1 MSYRNPQIIVDRS
14 AEIYA
19 QGVAKMGDIVAQ
31 GITNYFDYKNKQ
43 KEKVDKEKKTYQ
55 IGFNKTEGEF
65 DSSLNEVTS
74 QIKVK
79 PLFEIMQNQGA
90 NKLNGGIIEKQAQIT
105 YNTNL
110 DKETKA
116 KYKKDVA
123 DYNFWEGRVVDVSST
138 VAADLDIIKQTKGS
152 DYGTSGS
159 IEFLGE
165 GNDKFATMIAGQTLN
180 RKQIPGV
187 EVSDATDG
195 DVIGYN
201 ITLDTNNDY
210 IKEAMDS
217 GALQVKPEDI
227 DENGKF
233 KLKWNRNI
241 NNWDGSLIVDVPEKA
256 DITSYLTTG
265 KVLKDNEI
273 SSDFITDTKYNINPI
288 GKTGYQQI
296 TPKNYF
302 NPNLITDNEA
312 VQGEFLSYAEGQLS
326 QPTQVILSGLRNN
339 YGENV
344 SSEKWNSMT
353 PEEQANFI
361 VDELNE
367 KAIQNIT
374 NTADIKTD
382 LVDKR
387 TGKVVD
393 PSKIKLLAKE
403 AGVTQSQYQ
412 KDFLDVKYYTL
423 GKSFNRKEPGENGL
437 TATERTA
444 AKTAKEIAEAAPQV
458 YTDIFKNPESY
469 FKNKKIGGKDVLKVN
484 VSPGSV
490 PADGSEVYPII
501 ELGYKS
507 GTSTAEGEQTVFT
520 NDMIFDLSD
529 PTRVRALI
537 DMLPEGADMKK
548 ELKKL
553 VGDNPIDSVSIETFE
568 QTPPIYKGI
577 SL

>member
-19 QGVAKMGDIVAQ
+19 QGAAKTGALFAQ
-31 GITNYFDYKNKQ
+31 GIVNYFDYKNKQ

-55 IGFNKTEGEF
+55 IGVNKTEGEF
-65 DSSLNEVTS
+65 TSSLNDTTS

-79 PLFEIMQNQGA
+79 PLFEIMQEQGV
-90 NKLNGGIIEKQAQIT
+90 NKLDGGIIEKQAQIT
-105 YNTNL
+105 YNTDL
-110 DKETKA
+110 DKETKSN
-116 KYKKDVA
+116 YKKDIA
-123 DYNFWEGRVVDVSST
+123 DYKFWEGRVVDVSGT
-138 VAADLDIIKQTKGS
+138 VAADLDIIKQTKGD

-165 GNDKFATMIAGQTLN
+165 GNDKFATMIAAQTLN
-180 RKQIPGV
+180 RKQVPGA

-201 ITLDTNNDY
+201 ITLDPNNDY
-210 IKEAMDS
+210 IKEAISS
-217 GALQVKPEDI
+217 GALNIEDLKATE
-227 DENGKF
+227 DGKYQ
-233 KLKWNRNI
+233 LKWNRNI

-273 SSDFITDTKYNINPI
+273 SSDFTTNTDYNIDPI
-288 GKTGYQQI
+288 GETGYEKI

-302 NPNLITDNEA
+302 NPYLITENKA
-312 VQGEFLSYAEGQLS
+312 VQKQFLEYAKGQLS

-344 SSEKWNSMT
+344 SSKDWDNMP

-367 KAIQNIT
+367 KAIQNVT

-393 PSKIKLLAKE
+393 PIKIKSLAKE
-403 AGVTQSQYQ
+403 AGISESEYR

-423 GKSFNRKEPGENGL
+423 GKSFNRKAPEQEQEGGRKLTPAQKDAIKRTEDRASTVIDLLTKSPEQAIATYLGEIPVTRDGSKITITRESGDETWDL
-437 TATERTA
+437 TIPSQFENLATELHKRKYGDDD
-444 AKTAKEIAEAAPQV
+444 KTLDAIR
-458 YTDIFKNPESY
+458 
-469 FKNKKIGGKDVLKVN
+469 
-484 VSPGSV
+484 
-490 PADGSEVYPII
+490 
-501 ELGYKS
+501 
-507 GTSTAEGEQTVFT
+507 
-520 NDMIFDLSD
+520 DMIEVKDFE
-529 PTRVRALI
+529 A
-537 DMLPEGADMKK
+537 MKVVPPFTGPK
-548 ELKKL
+548 N
-553 VGDNPIDSVSIETFE
+553 NPLL
-568 QTPPIYKGI
+568 Q
-577 SL
+577 

>member
-19 QGVAKMGDIVAQ
+19 QGVAKMGEIFAQ
-31 GITNYFDYKNKQ
+31 GVTNYFDYKNKQ

-74 QIKVK
+74 KIKIK

-110 DKETKA
+110 DKGTKA
-116 KYKKDVA
+116 EYKKDVA
-123 DYNFWEGRVVDVSST
+123 DYNFWEGRVVEVSGN

-165 GNDKFATMIAGQTLN
+165 GNDKFATMIAAQTLN
-180 RKQIPGV
+180 RNQIPGV

-201 ITLDTNNDY
+201 ITLDPNNDY
-210 IKEAMDS
+210 IKEAISS
-217 GALQVKPEDI
+217 GALNIEDLKATE
-227 DENGKF
+227 DGKYQ
-233 KLKWNRNI
+233 LNWNKNI

-265 KVLKDNEI
+265 KVLEDNEI
-273 SSDFITDTKYNINPI
+273 SSDFTTDTKYNIDPI

-403 AGVTQSQYQ
+403 AGISESEYRE
-412 KDFLDVKYYTL
+412 DFLDVKYYTL
-423 GKSFNRKEPGENGL
+423 GKSFNRKAPELEEGGRKL
-437 TATERTA
+437 TEAEKKA
-444 AKTAKEIAEAAPQV
+444 AKKASKEKVALEVIDKIDIPTAQGVGPAEEGSQFLDMQALEKSVAPYGFRVKSALEVGGTGGFTLTKNVDGTDRTVTIFETMSPKEI
-458 YTDIFKNPESY
+458 
-469 FKNKKIGGKDVLKVN
+469 KDLMKFV
-484 VSPGSV
+484 
-490 PADGSEVYPII
+490 E
-501 ELGYKS
+501 
-507 GTSTAEGEQTVFT
+507 TGEQIYAPAEKPNLPFT
-520 NDMIFDLSD
+520 N
-529 PTRVRALI
+529 
-537 DMLPEGADMKK
+537 
-548 ELKKL
+548 
-553 VGDNPIDSVSIETFE
+553 
-568 QTPPIYKGI
+568 
-577 SL
+577 

>member
-31 GITNYFDYKNKQ
+31 GITSYFDYKNKQ
-43 KEKVDKEKKTYQ
+43 KEKVVKEKKAYQ

-65 DSSLNEVTS
+65 DSSLNDTIS

-79 PLFEIMQNQGA
+79 PLFEIIQGQGVD
-90 NKLNGGIIEKQAQIT
+90 KLNGGIVEKQAQIT
-105 YNTNL
+105 YNTDL

-123 DYNFWEGRVVDVSST
+123 DYKFWEGRVVDVSSN
-138 VAADLDIIKQTKGS
+138 VAADLDIIKQTKGD

-165 GNDKFATMIAGQTLN
+165 GNDKFATMIAAQTLN
-180 RKQIPGV
+180 RKQVPGA

-195 DVIGYN
+195 DIIGYN

-210 IKEAMDS
+210 IKEAMSS
-217 GALQVKPEDI
+217 GALKVEPEDI

-233 KLKWNRNI
+233 KLKWNKNI
-241 NNWDGSLIVDVPEKA
+241 NNWDGSLIVDVPEEA

-273 SSDFITDTKYNINPI
+273 SSDFTTNTEYDVNPI

-302 NPNLITDNEA
+302 NPNLITDNKTI
-312 VQGEFLSYAEGQLS
+312 QSEFLSYAKGQLS

-339 YGENV
+339 YGENL
-344 SSEKWNSMT
+344 SSEKWNSMS
-353 PEEQANFI
+353 PEEQTNFI

-367 KAIQNIT
+367 KAIQNVT
-374 NTADIKTD
+374 STADIKID

-387 TGKVVD
+387 TGEVVD
-393 PSKIKLLAKE
+393 PSKIKSLAKE
-403 AGVTQSQYQ
+403 AGISESEYK

-423 GKSFNRKEPGENGL
+423 GKSFNRKAPEQEQEGGRKLTPAQKDAIKRTEDRATAVIDLLTESPEQAIATYLGEIPVSRNGSKITITRESGDETWDL
-437 TATERTA
+437 TIPSQFENLATELHKRKYGDDD
-444 AKTAKEIAEAAPQV
+444 KTLDAIRDIIKVKDFEAMKVVPPF
-458 YTDIFKNPESY
+458 TGPKN
-469 FKNKKIGGKDVLKVN
+469 
-484 VSPGSV
+484 
-490 PADGSEVYPII
+490 
-501 ELGYKS
+501 
-507 GTSTAEGEQTVFT
+507 
-520 NDMIFDLSD
+520 
-529 PTRVRALI
+529 
-537 DMLPEGADMKK
+537 
-548 ELKKL
+548 
-553 VGDNPIDSVSIETFE
+553 NPLL
-568 QTPPIYKGI
+568 Q
-577 SL
+577 

>member
-1 MSYRNPQIIVDRS
+1 MVAVLLKVEHSVKDNKNINMSYRNPQIIVDRS

-19 QGVAKMGDIVAQ
+19 QGAAKTGALFAQ
-31 GITNYFDYKNKQ
+31 GIANYFDYKNKQ

-74 QIKVK
+74 KIKIK
-79 PLFEIMQNQGA
+79 PLFEIMQEQGA
-90 NKLNGGIIEKQAQIT
+90 NKLNDGIIEKQAQIT

-123 DYNFWEGRVVDVSST
+123 GYKFWEGRVVDVSGN

-152 DYGTSGS
+152 EYGTSGS

-165 GNDKFATMIAGQTLN
+165 GNDKFATMIAAQTLN

-201 ITLDTNNDY
+201 ITLDPNNDY
-210 IKEAMDS
+210 IKEAIGS
-217 GALQVKPEDI
+217 GALNIEDLKATE
-227 DENGKF
+227 DGKYQ
-233 KLKWNRNI
+233 LKWNRNI

-265 KVLKDNEI
+265 KVLEDNEI
-273 SSDFITDTKYNINPI
+273 SSDFITNTDYNIDPI

-312 VQGEFLSYAEGQLS
+312 IQSQFLKYAEGQLS
-326 QPTQVILSGLRNN
+326 QSTQVILSGLRNN

-344 SSEKWNSMT
+344 SSKDWDGMS

-367 KAIQNIT
+367 KAIENIT

-393 PSKIKLLAKE
+393 PIKIKSLAKE
-403 AGVTQSQYQ
+403 AGISESEYR
-412 KDFLDVKYYTL
+412 KDFLDVKYYT
-423 GKSFNRKEPGENGL
+423 
-437 TATERTA
+437 
-444 AKTAKEIAEAAPQV
+444 
-458 YTDIFKNPESY
+458 
-469 FKNKKIGGKDVLKVN
+469 
-484 VSPGSV
+484 
-490 PADGSEVYPII
+490 
-501 ELGYKS
+501 
-507 GTSTAEGEQTVFT
+507 
-520 NDMIFDLSD
+520 
-529 PTRVRALI
+529 
-537 DMLPEGADMKK
+537 
-548 ELKKL
+548 
-553 VGDNPIDSVSIETFE
+553 SVSYTHLTLPTIC
-568 QTPPIYKGI
+568 
-577 SL
+577 SV

>member
-19 QGVAKMGDIVAQ
+19 QGAAKTGALFAQ
-31 GITNYFDYKNKQ
+31 GIANYFDYKNKQ

-74 QIKVK
+74 KIKIK
-79 PLFEIMQNQGA
+79 PLFEIMQEQGA
-90 NKLNGGIIEKQAQIT
+90 NKLNDGIIEKQAQIT

-123 DYNFWEGRVVDVSST
+123 GYKFWEGRVVDVSGN

-152 DYGTSGS
+152 EYGTSGS

-165 GNDKFATMIAGQTLN
+165 GNDKFATMIAAQTLN

-187 EVSDATDG
+187 EVDDATDG
-195 DVIGYN
+195 DVIGYD
-201 ITLDTNNDY
+201 ITLDPNNDY
-210 IKEAMDS
+210 IKEAIDS
-217 GALQVKPEDI
+217 GALNIEDLKATE
-227 DENGKF
+227 DGKYQ
-233 KLKWNRNI
+233 LKWNRNI

-265 KVLKDNEI
+265 KVLEDNEI
-273 SSDFITDTKYNINPI
+273 SSDFITNTDYNIDPI

-312 VQGEFLSYAEGQLS
+312 IQSQFLKYAEGQLS
-326 QPTQVILSGLRNN
+326 QSTQVILSGLRNN

-344 SSEKWNSMT
+344 SSKDWDGMS

-367 KAIQNIT
+367 KAIENIT

-393 PSKIKLLAKE
+393 PIKIKSLAKE
-403 AGVTQSQYQ
+403 AGISESEYR

-423 GKSFNRKEPGENGL
+423 GKSFNRKAPEQEQEGGRKLTPAQKDAIKRTEDRASTVIDLLSESPEQAIATYLGEIPFTRNGSKITITRESGEETWDL
-437 TATERTA
+437 TIPSQFENLATELHKRKYGDDD
-444 AKTAKEIAEAAPQV
+444 KTLDAIR
-458 YTDIFKNPESY
+458 
-469 FKNKKIGGKDVLKVN
+469 
-484 VSPGSV
+484 
-490 PADGSEVYPII
+490 
-501 ELGYKS
+501 
-507 GTSTAEGEQTVFT
+507 
-520 NDMIFDLSD
+520 DMIEVKDFEAMKVVPPFVGPSNKT
-529 PTRVRALI
+529 P
-537 DMLPEGADMKK
+537 LPIKK
-548 ELKKL
+548 
-553 VGDNPIDSVSIETFE
+553 
-568 QTPPIYKGI
+568 
-577 SL
+577 

>member
-19 QGVAKMGDIVAQ
+19 QGAAKTGALFAQ
-31 GITNYFDYKNKQ
+31 GVTNYFDYKNKQ

-74 QIKVK
+74 KIKIK

-116 KYKKDVA
+116 EYKKDVA
-123 DYNFWEGRVVDVSST
+123 DYNFWEGRVVEVSGN
-138 VAADLDIIKQTKGS
+138 VAADLDIVKQTKGS

-165 GNDKFATMIAGQTLN
+165 GNDKFATMIAAHTLN
-180 RKQIPGV
+180 RNQIPGV

-201 ITLDTNNDY
+201 ITLDPNNDY
-210 IKEAMDS
+210 IKEAIGS
-217 GALQVKPEDI
+217 GALNIKDLKVTED
-227 DENGKF
+227 GKYQLNW
-233 KLKWNRNI
+233 KKNI

-265 KVLKDNEI
+265 KVLEDNEI
-273 SSDFITDTKYNINPI
+273 SSDFTTDTKYNIDPI

-367 KAIQNIT
+367 KAIENIT

-393 PSKIKLLAKE
+393 PIKIKSLAKE
-403 AGVTQSQYQ
+403 AGISESEYR

-423 GKSFNRKEPGENGL
+423 GKSFNRKAPEQEQEGGRKLTPAQRDAIKRTEDRASTVIDLLTESPEQAIATYLGEIPVTRDGSKITITRESGDETWDL
-437 TATERTA
+437 TIPSQFENLATELHKKKYGDDD
-444 AKTAKEIAEAAPQV
+444 KTLDAIR
-458 YTDIFKNPESY
+458 DILKTKDFDAILKPPFVGPS
-469 FKNKKIGGKDVLKVN
+469 NKPVLPV
-484 VSPGSV
+484 
-490 PADGSEVYPII
+490 
-501 ELGYKS
+501 
-507 GTSTAEGEQTVFT
+507 
-520 NDMIFDLSD
+520 
-529 PTRVRALI
+529 
-537 DMLPEGADMKK
+537 KK
-548 ELKKL
+548 
-553 VGDNPIDSVSIETFE
+553 
-568 QTPPIYKGI
+568 
-577 SL
+577 